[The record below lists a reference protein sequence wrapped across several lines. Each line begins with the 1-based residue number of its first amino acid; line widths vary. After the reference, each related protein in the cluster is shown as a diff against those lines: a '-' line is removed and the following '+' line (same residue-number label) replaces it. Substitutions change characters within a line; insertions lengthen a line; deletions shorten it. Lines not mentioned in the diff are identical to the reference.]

1 MIRQVVGFGLVGGL
15 QLLLDWACF
24 VALTALG
31 VAVLPA
37 NLVGRVA
44 GASLGF
50 WANGRFTFAKPG
62 EPPRL
67 GRRRLLRYVLFW
79 LAMSALSTLAVMG
92 LDQLHGLHAA
102 WLGKP
107 LVDALLAA
115 MGFLAAK
122 YWIYR

>member
-37 NLVGRVA
+37 NLVGRIA

-107 LVDALLAA
+107 LVDAVLAA

>member
-1 MIRQVVGFGLVGGL
+1 MLRQVVGFGLVGGL

-24 VALTALG
+24 VALTAIG
-31 VAVLPA
+31 VAVPPA
-37 NLVGRVA
+37 NLAGRIA

-50 WANGRFTFAKPG
+50 WANGRFTFSRPG

-67 GRRRLLRYVLFW
+67 GRRRLLRFVLFW
-79 LAMSALSTLAVMG
+79 LAMTAISTLAVMG
-92 LDQLHGLHAA
+92 LDKMHGLHAA

-107 LVDALLAA
+107 LVDAALAGL
-115 MGFLAAK
+115 GFLAAK

>member
-79 LAMSALSTLAVMG
+79 LAMSVLSTLAVMG
-92 LDQLHGLHAA
+92 LDQLHGLYAA

-107 LVDALLAA
+107 LVDAALAA

>member
-50 WANGRFTFAKPG
+50 WANGRFTFAQPG

-79 LAMSALSTLAVMG
+79 LAMRALSTLAVMG

-107 LVDALLAA
+107 LVDAVLAA

>member
-107 LVDALLAA
+107 LVDAVLAA

>member
-50 WANGRFTFAKPG
+50 WANGRFTFARPG
-62 EPPRL
+62 EAPRL
-67 GRRRLLRYVLFW
+67 GRRRLLRFVLFW
-79 LAMSALSTLAVMG
+79 LAMTALSTLAVMG
-92 LDQLHGLHAA
+92 LDQAHSLQAA

-107 LVDALLAA
+107 LVDAVLAA
-115 MGFLAAK
+115 LGFLAAK

>member
-1 MIRQVVGFGLVGGL
+1 MLRELVGFGLVGGL
-15 QLLLDWACF
+15 QLLADWACF

-31 VAVLPA
+31 VPVVPA
-37 NLVGRVA
+37 NLAGRVA

-50 WANGRFTFAKPG
+50 WANGRYTFARPG

-67 GRRRLLRYVLFW
+67 GRRRLARYLAFW
-79 LAMSALSTLAVMG
+79 LAMSVLSTVAVMG
-92 LDQLHGLHAA
+92 LDAMRGLHAA

-107 LVDALLAA
+107 LVDAALAA
-115 MGFLAAK
+115 LGFVAAK

>member
-31 VAVLPA
+31 IAVLPA
-37 NLVGRVA
+37 NLAGRVA

-50 WANGRFTFAKPG
+50 WANGRFTFARPG

-67 GRRRLLRYVLFW
+67 GRRRLLRFVSFW
-79 LAMSALSTLAVMG
+79 LATSALSTLAVMG

-107 LVDALLAA
+107 LVDGALAA
-115 MGFLAAK
+115 LGFLAAK

>member
-1 MIRQVVGFGLVGGL
+1 VIRQVIGFGVVGGL

-37 NLVGRVA
+37 NVVGRIVA
-44 GASLGF
+44 ASLGF
-50 WANGRFTFAKPG
+50 WANGRFTFVQAG
-62 EPPRL
+62 GSPRL
-67 GRRRLLRYVLFW
+67 GRRNLLRYLLFW
-79 LAMSALSTLAVMG
+79 LAMTVLSTLAVMG

-115 MGFLAAK
+115 LGFIAAK

>member
-1 MIRQVVGFGLVGGL
+1 MIRQVVGFGVVGGL

-31 VAVLPA
+31 LMVPAA
-37 NLVGRVA
+37 NLAGRIA
-44 GASLGF
+44 GAGLGF
-50 WANGRFTFAKPG
+50 WANGRFTFARPG

-67 GRRRLLRYVLFW
+67 GRRRLLRFVFFW
-79 LAMSALSTLAVMG
+79 LAMTAISTLAVTG
-92 LDQLHGLHAA
+92 LDQLRGLHAA

-107 LVDALLAA
+107 VVDAALAGL
-115 MGFLAAK
+115 GFLAAK

>member
-62 EPPRL
+62 APPRL

-79 LAMSALSTLAVMG
+79 LAMSVLSTLAVMG

-107 LVDALLAA
+107 LVDAVLAA